1 MNEEKSVVVRYYD
14 CECEWRTK
22 YCDEYH
28 VRVVRIPL
36 SVVREYE
43 NG

>member
-1 MNEEKSVVVRYYD
+1 MNDDETVVVRYYD
-14 CECEWRTK
+14 CKCYWRTK

-36 SVVREYE
+36 SVIREYE

>member
-1 MNEEKSVVVRYYD
+1 MNENETVVVRYYD
-14 CECEWRTK
+14 CKCDWRTK

-36 SVVREYE
+36 SVIREYE